1 MGAWYGSPVRA
12 VKRRVDFNHMSEK
25 NGRGKTERQE
35 KYKIILVR
43 YLAASAFFAVFALVY
58 YRFSHEI
65 RSPWMTWLFAWPLIM
80 GAVPAVLE
88 YLGILPGSGEESGDG
103 EEIGGQ
109 QKDFYRFGIAAL
121 TSASL
126 LRGILRIAGTDSTFV
141 DYLFMAGAVMAAAGA
156 VTYFL
161 KVRRPDGKDS

>member
-1 MGAWYGSPVRA
+1 MS
-12 VKRRVDFNHMSEK
+12 VKTSWE
-25 NGRGKTERQE
+25 KTERNLQ
-35 KYKIILVR
+35 YKKILVR

-80 GAVPAVLE
+80 GAVPAALE
-88 YLGILPGSGEESGDG
+88 YLGILPGSGEKSEDG
-103 EEIGGQ
+103 QEAGGQ

-141 DYLFMAGAVMAAAGA
+141 DYLFIAGAVMAAAGA
-156 VTYFL
+156 VSYFL

>member
-1 MGAWYGSPVRA
+1 MREGRGEKSG
-12 VKRRVDFNHMSEK
+12 HMSV
-25 NGRGKTERQE
+25 KTSSRRAERHR
-35 KYKIILVR
+35 KSKIILVR
-43 YLAASAFFAVFALVY
+43 YLAASVFFAVFALVY

-80 GAVPAVLE
+80 GAIPAALE
-88 YLGILPGSGEESGDG
+88 YLGILPGSGEVSGDG
-103 EEIGGQ
+103 QEAGGQ

-126 LRGILRIAGTDSTFV
+126 LRGILRIAGTDSRLV
-141 DYLFMAGAVMAAAGA
+141 DYLFIAGIVMAAAGA

-161 KVRRPDGKDS
+161 QVCRPSGKKS